1 MMTKVILQTD
11 GGARGNPGP
20 AGAGAVI
27 LNEAGEILKTAK
39 KFLGEKLTN
48 NEAEY
53 LALLFGLESLQSF
66 IGRSGK
72 AEVSARLDSE
82 LVVKQLNGEYEVKEP
97 RLKELV
103 QKVKDLSNSFL
114 AITFTHI
121 PREENKLADKL
132 ANEAMDLL
140 P

>member
-20 AGAGAVI
+20 AGAGVVI
-27 LNEAGEILKTAK
+27 SSETGEILKTAK

-53 LALLFGLESLQSF
+53 LALLLGLENLQSLTD
-66 IGRSGK
+66 GGEET
-72 AEVSARLDSE
+72 EVSVRLDSE
-82 LVVKQLNGEYEVKEP
+82 LVVKQLNGEYKVKEP

-103 QKVKDLSNSFL
+103 QKVKNLSNFFPT
-114 AITFTHI
+114 ITFTHI